1 MELYFEML
9 KEYNETKKVIDTKI
23 KEQKEVLKKLKEA
36 SRKNEERIREYV
48 GKNLIFGEYEIES
61 YFDQERKVQ
70 MYYPVLHMDSTIV
83 GGITN
88 VLFKCTDS
96 YAEEEETTEEI
107 IQQYELKSGEGNINI
122 TITAISNAYTLGYSD
137 HDVLLEIKDNFVMDN
152 KVKYKV
158 IINGKEEYAYERDF
172 GGKIINKI
180 LKERL
185 KDKYISYSNFDKESQ
200 RMRSKRLRET
210 GRRGRMCKN
219 MLLTIRPNW
228 QENIYIFI
236 YNNIVRNLNPEFDA
250 EKVIADIT
258 KNYKK
263 CSKEGKITRIY
274 QISGDEILFIILNE
288 TDEYNNCYAYEDEE
302 LILEIPYPDKRFR
315 IDVYICTYQQIEDI
329 ENYTETYHDT
339 FYIVEK
345 ADIDLNKK
353 LNILDILKELK
364 TK

>member
-1 MELYFEML
+1 MELYFEKL

-23 KEQKEVLKKLKEA
+23 KEQKEVLNKLKEA

-48 GKNLIFGEYEIES
+48 GKNLIFGEYEIGS

-88 VLFKCTDS
+88 VLFKCTDN
-96 YAEEEETTEEI
+96 YAEEESTEEI
-107 IQQYELKSGEGNINI
+107 IQQYELKSEERNINI

-158 IINGKEEYAYERDF
+158 IINGKEEYTYERDF

-180 LKERL
+180 LKKRL
-185 KDKYISYSNFDKESQ
+185 KDKHISYSNFDKESQ
-200 RMRSKRLRET
+200 RMRSKRLRKT

-219 MLLTIRPNW
+219 VLLRARPNW
-228 QENIYIFI
+228 NENIYIFI
-236 YNNIVRNLNPEFDA
+236 YNNIVTNLNPKFNS

-258 KNYKK
+258 KNYRR
-263 CSKEGKITRIY
+263 CSKEDQITRLY
-274 QISGDEILFIILNE
+274 HISGDEILFIALNE
-288 TDEYNNCYAYEDEE
+288 IDEYNNCYAYEDEK

-315 IDVYICTYQQIEDI
+315 IDVYICTYQQIEYI
-329 ENYTETYHDT
+329 ESYTQTYHDT

-364 TK
+364 IKQ

>member
-9 KEYNETKKVIDTKI
+9 ILDEKI
-23 KEQKEVLKKLKEA
+23 KKLKEVL
-36 SRKNEERIREYV
+36 RKNEERIREYV
-48 GKNLIFGEYEIES
+48 GKNLIFGEYEIGS
-61 YFDQERKVQ
+61 CFDPERKVQ

-88 VLFKCTDS
+88 VLFKCTNS
-96 YAEEEETTEEI
+96 YAEEGTTEEI
-107 IQQYELKSGEGNINI
+107 IQQYELKSEEENININI
-122 TITAISNAYTLGYSD
+122 TITAISNAYTLKYSD

-158 IINGKEEYAYERDF
+158 RINGKEEYTYERDF
-172 GGKIINKI
+172 GGQIINKI
-180 LKERL
+180 LEERL

-219 MLLTIRPNW
+219 MLLRARPNL

-236 YNNIVRNLNPEFDA
+236 YNNIVKNLNPEFDA

-263 CSKEGKITRIY
+263 CSKEGQITRLY
-274 QISGDEILFIILNE
+274 QISGDEVLFIILNE
-288 TDEYNNCYAYEDEE
+288 TDEYNNCYAYEDQE

-329 ENYTETYHDT
+329 ENYTEIYHDT

-345 ADIDLNKK
+345 ANIDLNKK